1 MQVFHLIKP
10 NWIEIK
16 ELRDM
21 VFQTYPDPPVP
32 KSYFKVKAFFKK
44 ILLQNFVNFCKN
56 SFAHCF
62 KATKLRQY
70 GQTIANSFQN
80 NYLKVKCT
88 EIWRNINPT

>member
-1 MQVFHLIKP
+1 MREIVLTVKLIKGRSNFVQVFHSIKP

-44 ILLQNFVNFCKN
+44 ILL
-56 SFAHCF
+56 
-62 KATKLRQY
+62 
-70 GQTIANSFQN
+70 
-80 NYLKVKCT
+80 
-88 EIWRNINPT
+88 